1 MLYEHEEPLPI
12 LNMSHTLERWLFG
25 LVSPRNAR
33 ITEAKTFRNPD
44 PRSNFAPRCDL
55 WGTAIMAGSQAI
67 RCLENGA
74 VFYPLL
80 RTPVEAYVDISYD
93 QLLGSN
99 IDVIG
104 QTR

>member
-1 MLYEHEEPLPI
+1 M
-12 LNMSHTLERWLFG
+12 T
-25 LVSPRNAR
+25 
-33 ITEAKTFRNPD
+33 
-44 PRSNFAPRCDL
+44 
-55 WGTAIMAGSQAI
+55 GSQAI